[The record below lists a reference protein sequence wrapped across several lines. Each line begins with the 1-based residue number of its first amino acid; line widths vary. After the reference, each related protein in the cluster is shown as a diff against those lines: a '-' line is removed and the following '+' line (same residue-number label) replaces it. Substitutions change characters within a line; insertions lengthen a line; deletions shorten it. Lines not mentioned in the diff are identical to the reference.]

1 MGQNMNPPNQ
11 GNQTNSP
18 SQGNQ
23 GGNNPMPNK
32 PGQGTSVKDTSHSGN
47 KK

>member
-11 GNQTNSP
+11 GNQNSP

-23 GGNNPMPNK
+23 GGSNTMPNK
-32 PGQGTSVKDTSHSGN
+32 PGQGTSVKDTSHTGN

>member
-1 MGQNMNPPNQ
+1 MAQNMNPPNQ
-11 GNQTNSP
+11 GNQGSP

-23 GGNNPMPNK
+23 GGSTSTPNK
-32 PGQGTSVKDTSHSGN
+32 PSQGTHVKDTSHSGN